1 MRRARGE
8 LEHHSPFAA
17 FRELRKSPSFRNW
30 NKLMKQLMQNKKGVP
45 CVHEACTCRNLMLE
59 CVSCFFLVYPH
70 SLPFFFFF
78 LEGWGMAFEIDKI
91 NIISCHLKIENSN

>member
-70 SLPFFFFF
+70 SLPFFF

-91 NIISCHLKIENSN
+91 NIISCHLKIENLN